1 MKKMIAILLCLMM
14 LLSCAAMAES
24 IPAEKQSMGIV
35 GINGAFELKCAI
47 PEGYK
52 LEVLA
57 NENNSLLAQ
66 VTSGEAGKPSIVLS
80 IAYND
85 MYSDVERLNDVDE
98 ETLAAIAGT
107 FSEEDSVEISNMT
120 TAYGT
125 KLFVVKEISDQVDY
139 VDFYTIYKGYEVE
152 LFLSHAMFTADSGA
166 EEAGILPVTEEEIQL
181 AIQFLSDLD
190 FVPDTAET
198 TVQ

>member
-24 IPAEKQSMGIV
+24 IPAEKQSMGTI
-35 GINGAFELKCAI
+35 GINGVFELKGAI

-166 EEAGILPVTEEEIQL
+166 EAETLPVTEEEIQL

-198 TVQ
+198 AAQ